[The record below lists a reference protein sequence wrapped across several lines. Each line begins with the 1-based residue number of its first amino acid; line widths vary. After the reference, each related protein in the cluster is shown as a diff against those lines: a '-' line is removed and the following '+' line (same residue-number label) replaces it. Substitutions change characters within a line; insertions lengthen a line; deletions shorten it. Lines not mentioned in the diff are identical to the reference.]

1 MYSAWQKREQLR
13 RYEQEQHLEAH
24 RLRFYGGEPGDE
36 TSLFEPML
44 RVVTDLFDGDIDYQD
59 P

>member
-1 MYSAWQKREQLR
+1 MYSAWQNRNQV
-13 RYEQEQHLEAH
+13 RYEQERALEAQ
-24 RLRFYGGEPGDE
+24 RLRFFGGLAGDE

-44 RVVTDLFDGDIDYQD
+44 RVVTDLFDGNTDYED